1 MKKEAIYRICLI
13 CLIFLLL
20 LTLTGC
26 VTQNAP
32 SEGNAKTETPDVSAY
47 LSRIAELEA
56 EISAMRE
63 QQYISDLQKKNEE
76 KKNPTAPSTDTVEEK
91 AVFHYRAENGF
102 AYITGY
108 EGNVTMVT
116 LPAVLDGYPVR
127 GIDDRA
133 FEGAEFTTLTLPQEL
148 QTIGWFAFYDC
159 KQLIEISIPAGV
171 LQIGYGAF
179 DGCERIRVVCPAGS
193 YAEQYAKS
201 YGLNVTNG

>member
-1 MKKEAIYRICLI
+1 
-13 CLIFLLL
+13 
-20 LTLTGC
+20 
-26 VTQNAP
+26 
-32 SEGNAKTETPDVSAY
+32 
-47 LSRIAELEA
+47 
-56 EISAMRE
+56 MRE

-76 KKNPTAPSTDTVEEK
+76 EKNNTPAPDTNTGEEK

-108 EGNVTMVT
+108 EGNATIVT
-116 LPAVLDGYPVR
+116 LPGVLDGYPVR
-127 GIDDRA
+127 GIGDRA
-133 FEGAEFTTLTLPQEL
+133 FEGAQFTALTLPEGL

-159 KQLIEISIPAGV
+159 KLLAEISIPADV
-171 LQIGYGAF
+171 SQIGYGAF